1 MTHSGADKRRIQE
14 PTKDAFGSRQKT
26 HWPMTLPSLDPLGDG
41 KSLLMLVDSMGNS
54 LSIVNDARQSFG
66 ARSGEFSAK
75 DAKLLHYLAREH
87 HTSPFRGVVFK
98 WHVKAPLFIARQWYK
113 HTVASTFVDDQLG
126 WNEKSFR
133 YCSAE
138 NAEFYTPKQ
147 FAKQSASNR
156 QASDGP
162 LEGNNEALAQKL
174 YAQALQGCTQAY
186 KGLLLAGVSK
196 EQARAI
202 LPPCMYT
209 SFTWT
214 CSLQALLH
222 FISLRI
228 NNKSA
233 QYESSAYAQALL
245 ELSRSV
251 APEAFD
257 AFEANNYFF

>member
-1 MTHSGADKRRIQE
+1 MAV
-14 PTKDAFGSRQKT
+14 F
-26 HWPMTLPSLDPLGDG
+26 PSIDPLGDG
-41 KSLLMLVDSMGNS
+41 KSQVVLIDSMGDS

-66 ARSGEFSAK
+66 ARSEQWSDK
-75 DAKLLHYLAREH
+75 DAKLLSYLTRNR

-98 WHVKAPLFIARQWYK
+98 WQVKAPLFIARQWYK

-138 NAEFYTPKQ
+138 DAEFYTPRQ

-156 QASDGP
+156 QASDGL
-162 LEGNNEALAQKL
+162 LEGNDEALAQRL
-174 YAQALQGCTQAY
+174 YAQALQGCIQAY
-186 KGLLLAGVSK
+186 EGLLLTCVSK

-202 LPPCMYT
+202 LPPCMFT

-228 NNKSA
+228 DNKSA
-233 QYESSAYAQALL
+233 QFEIAAYAKALL
-245 ELSRSV
+245 ELGRPI
-251 APEAFD
+251 APEAFA
-257 AFEANNYFF
+257 AFEANNYQF